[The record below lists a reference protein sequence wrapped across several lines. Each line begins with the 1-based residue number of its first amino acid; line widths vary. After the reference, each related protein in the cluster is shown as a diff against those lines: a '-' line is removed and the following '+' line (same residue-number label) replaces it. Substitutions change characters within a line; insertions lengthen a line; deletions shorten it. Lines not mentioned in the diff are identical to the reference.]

1 MLCPCLGLRLT
12 IRSYTD
18 AVRKQILASIKRICL
33 GTAQAAGLAK
43 RVTDTFVAWLG
54 KGALIKRQ
62 PTMGGEDFGMYGR
75 TKHKVPTFMF
85 ALGTVSTDLIRRFRA
100 TGKPLPMVHSSTYAP
115 DIEPTL
121 RTGVTA
127 AALELLKK

>member
-18 AVRKQILASIKRICL
+18 AVRNQILASIKRIYL
-33 GTAQAAGLAK
+33 GPAKAAGLAK

-75 TKHKVPTFMF
+75 TKYKVSTFMF
-85 ALGTVSTDLIRRFRA
+85 ALGTVPTDLIRRFRA
-100 TGKPLPMVHSSTYAP
+100 TGKPLPMVPALTRRTSSQPCAP
-115 DIEPTL
+115 ASPPPPPL
-121 RTGVTA
+121 R
-127 AALELLKK
+127 LSC

>member
-1 MLCPCLGLRLT
+1 MT

-18 AVRKQILASIKRICL
+18 AVRNQILASIKRICL

-54 KGALIKRQ
+54 KEALIKRQ

-75 TKHKVPTFMF
+75 TKYKVPTFMF
-85 ALGTVSTDLIRRFRA
+85 ALGTVLTDLIRRFRA
-100 TGKPLPMVHSSTYAP
+100 TGKPLPMVHSST
-115 DIEPTL
+115 
-121 RTGVTA
+121 
-127 AALELLKK
+127 